1 MISSD
6 DVYLVTKYN
15 LLPHQFVPG
24 ELKILHTR
32 SANKTFDIVAP
43 LF

>member
-1 MISSD
+1 MQKPGLRIEVGDRDCFSA
-6 DVYLVTKYN
+6 
-15 LLPHQFVPG
+15 VPG